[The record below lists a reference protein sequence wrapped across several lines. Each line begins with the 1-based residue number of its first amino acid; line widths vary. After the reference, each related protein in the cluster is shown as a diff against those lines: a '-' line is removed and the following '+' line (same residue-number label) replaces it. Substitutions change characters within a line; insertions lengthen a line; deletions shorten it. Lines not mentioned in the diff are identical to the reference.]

1 MRKAFRVSDFVL
13 RVEDSAGELF
23 PLFADRFSL
32 EEAAAD
38 STPDA
43 VFRLVRRE
51 GRLEPPA
58 GAVRT
63 RVTREGREVEFRLD
77 RLIFDR
83 RGPDYHAVR
92 DFDSMTAEIFYPC
105 GTPENAR
112 HAATALKWQFIK
124 TAERRGHTYL
134 HAAAVHYRGRNI
146 VFAGHSGS
154 GKSSCLV
161 RLMDDGG
168 QVITDDTLLVKDG
181 RLVPFDFF
189 PSHKGDWATRF
200 SIDSGRLHPGQIRE
214 IFAARHS
221 GIDAIVFPHVWHR
234 EDSAMKDV
242 PVDQALDNLR
252 RIYLK
257 EEEWNAFPEPIDA
270 VLAAYR
276 ALLNGAACFA
286 FYAGRDETRVVGE
299 LVQRL
304 GGAAI

>member
-13 RVEDSAGELF
+13 RVEDAAGELF
-23 PLFADRFSL
+23 PLIADRFAL
-32 EEAAAD
+32 EEAAD
-38 STPDA
+38 GSTPDA
-43 VFRLVRRE
+43 VFRLVRRGE
-51 GRLEPPA
+51 RLEPPA

-83 RGPDYHAVR
+83 RGDDYHALR
-92 DFDSMTAEIFYPC
+92 DFDSMRAEVFYPRA
-105 GTPENAR
+105 TAENAR

-124 TAERRGHTYL
+124 TAERCGHAYL
-134 HAAAVHYRGRNI
+134 HAAAVRYRGRNI

-189 PSHKGDWATRF
+189 PSHKGDWITRF
-200 SIDSGRLHPGQIRE
+200 SSGSGRLDPRRLGE
-214 IFAARHS
+214 ILAARYS
-221 GIDAIVFPHVWHR
+221 GIDVIVFPHVWFR
-234 EDSAMKDV
+234 EDSATKDV
-242 PVDQALDNLR
+242 PLDEALDHLR

-257 EEEWNAFPEPIDA
+257 EEEWNAFPEPIEE

-276 ALLNGAACFA
+276 ALLEGAPRLA
-286 FYAGRDETRVVGE
+286 FYAGRDETMVVRE
-299 LVQRL
+299 LLQRL
-304 GGAAI
+304 GGDAG